1 MSDIESRL
9 KATIMDELAE
19 WDDEFET
26 PKWSAH
32 TRNRMAEAIRDKVL
46 IVIQEED
53 SRT

>member
-32 TRNRMAEAIRDKVL
+32 TATAWRRPYGTRF
-46 IVIQEED
+46 
-53 SRT
+53 S